1 MCRRFRRSWFKNALH
16 SRPRR
21 SALKLRLAEVALTA
35 AVFANRNLPK
45 ERPPEGGLQGMK
57 SVPPYAKADTLL
69 LRER

>member
-35 AVFANRNLPK
+35 AVFANRNLQKKGRPK
-45 ERPPEGGLQGMK
+45 AAFK
-57 SVPPYAKADTLL
+57 V
-69 LRER
+69 